1 MPSTLAN
8 PVNWVLV
15 FHLAGMV
22 FWIGGLFVAMAAA
35 GTYAIAGPAGSE
47 AGAKAVRAK
56 MARTGM
62 TTYAHPGAAIMVLTG
77 ALLMYLLPEV
87 RSTAWLHAKIALVV
101 VLIVFD
107 VALWMEIRR
116 MPDRDVPNPRLGIFH
131 GTISLLFLLILI
143 LVLTKP
149 F

>member
-1 MPSTLAN
+1 MSTEMAN

-35 GTYAIAGPAGSE
+35 GASAFAGPAGAE
-47 AGAKAVRAK
+47 AGAKAVRARL
-56 MARTGM
+56 ARQGM
-62 TTYAHPGAAIMVLTG
+62 STYAHPGAAIMVLTG
-77 ALLMYLLPEV
+77 ALLMYLMPGL
-87 RSTAWLHAKIALVV
+87 RTAGWLHAKLGLVV

-107 VALWMEIRR
+107 VALTLEVWR
-116 MPDRDVPNPRLGIFH
+116 MPDREVPNPRLGIFH